1 MTCGICAPK
10 AFRPNKAGRT
20 FGYTTFKTERS
31 ASVGGAIPALY
42 FMGCEMV
49 LTDMAQGHVDSR
61 CGYMMLCKVMRK
73 GDRLL
78 LAHSTAFGTKPAGQA
93 RHIAKFEA
101 MGVEVMFLTDQ
112 GEEMRKA
119 A

>member
-1 MTCGICAPK
+1 MSCGVCNPK
-10 AFRPNKAGRT
+10 AFRPRTTGRV
-20 FGYTTFKTERS
+20 FGYTTFKTERN
-31 ASVGGAIPALY
+31 ASMGGAIPALY

-61 CGYMMLCKVMRK
+61 CGCVMLCKVMRK

-78 LAHSTAFGTKPAGQA
+78 LSHASAFGIKPAGQA
-93 RHIAKFEA
+93 RHIAKTEA